1 MEVYEKENQD
11 FFKKLINDLKVEE
24 IKISVFDNEIV
35 KLLKNTPTKTT
46 ALDLNSLDIDDKIQ
60 IIEK

>member
-1 MEVYEKENQD
+1 M
-11 FFKKLINDLKVEE
+11 INDVKVEE

-35 KLLKNTPTKTT
+35 ELLKNTPTKTT
-46 ALDLNSLDIDDKIQ
+46 ALDLNSLNIDDTIK

>member
-1 MEVYEKENQD
+1 M
-11 FFKKLINDLKVEE
+11 INDLKVEE

-46 ALDLNSLDIDDKIQ
+46 ALDLNSLNIDDTIQ